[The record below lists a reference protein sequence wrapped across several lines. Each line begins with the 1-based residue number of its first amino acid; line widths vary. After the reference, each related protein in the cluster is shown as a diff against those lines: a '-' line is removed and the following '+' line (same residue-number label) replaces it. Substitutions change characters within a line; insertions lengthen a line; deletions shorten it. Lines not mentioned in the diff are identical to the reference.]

1 MIAFTFSGAL
11 FALDARRQLVVEEVN
26 AIGTAFLRLDL
37 IDDPTE
43 RQLLQKLLKEYVNS
57 RIRLWA
63 KMSHRSAA
71 LAEVTVA
78 CALQREIWSVAITA
92 TERPEL
98 ESERLLVLPALNETF
113 DLATARTIAV
123 QTHPPTLIY
132 GALFGLASIAAFLV
146 GFSMAKSIRIHRLHV
161 VAFACVTAFMFYMIL
176 DIDRPRIGLVRL
188 DTVHSLFSELE
199 QSMVDRI
206 ERRD

>member
-1 MIAFTFSGAL
+1 
-11 FALDARRQLVVEEVN
+11 
-26 AIGTAFLRLDL
+26 
-37 IDDPTE
+37 
-43 RQLLQKLLKEYVNS
+43 
-57 RIRLWA
+57 
-63 KMSHRSAA
+63 
-71 LAEVTVA
+71 
-78 CALQREIWSVAITA
+78 
-92 TERPEL
+92 
-98 ESERLLVLPALNETF
+98 
-113 DLATARTIAV
+113 V

-146 GFSMAKSIRIHRLHV
+146 GFSMAKSNRIHRLHV